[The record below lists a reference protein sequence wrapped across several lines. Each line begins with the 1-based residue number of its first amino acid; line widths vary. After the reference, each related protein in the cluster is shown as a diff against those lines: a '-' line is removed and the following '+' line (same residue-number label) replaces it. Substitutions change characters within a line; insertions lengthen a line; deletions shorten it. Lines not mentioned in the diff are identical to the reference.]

1 MHISLVSGYSSLC
14 SVWKEFYT
22 QRRDFVL
29 RACLS
34 FSTVLVDLIKG
45 TIPSC
50 KTFLT
55 VIQICVCLYME
66 SLGCFR
72 LSSGEEE
79 KDTTL

>member
-1 MHISLVSGYSSLC
+1 M
-14 SVWKEFYT
+14 
-22 QRRDFVL
+22 DFVL